1 MAEVRCTGCGMQVD
15 DTLDDMREH
24 ARMHRDM
31 EHEMALMFPQVAR
44 GGSVTFTKVTRGAG

>member
-1 MAEVRCTGCGMQVD
+1 MQVD

-31 EHEMALMFPQVAR
+31 EFETALMFPDWTR
-44 GGSVTFTKVTRGAG
+44 ETPVTFTKVTRSS